1 MVMKQRCRTW
11 FLSMSDGGES
21 NKQSNKKWFLVL
33 GSGWLLMGCLALVD
47 AVAGG
52 DRPLW
57 HGIGFLVLGVAT
69 LARAMGYIHR
79 DG

>member
-1 MVMKQRCRTW
+1 MVTTQRCLAW
-11 FLSMSDGGES
+11 FLSMRDGGES

-33 GSGWLLMGCLALVD
+33 GSGWLLIGCLMLVD
-47 AVAGG
+47 VVAGG

-57 HGIGFLVLGVAT
+57 HGIALFVLGVAG